1 MEQRDDPAWSG
12 GHTLAD
18 AVTIAAKRARQWRSL
33 PDLLERQSVLGVVL
47 VSGAILYML
56 ALVGYPFALA
66 LYLSVSDANV
76 ATSGLGNFVGFDNFV
91 SLFQSSVFLTALRNT
106 LFFTLIAAVFKS
118 LLGTT
123 LAFLLAENL
132 PGTRVFRLVIL
143 LPWTIPIAL
152 SSITWKWMF
161 DSQYSI
167 INWIGTHLGIIH
179 GNPIWL
185 GDPNLAAISII
196 VVNIWR
202 GTAFSMLLFG
212 GALTT
217 VPPSQLEAAR
227 LAGASGWQ
235 QIRDIVLPSI
245 RGHILT
251 NLLLISLWTFNDF
264 APFLI
269 TAGGPNFATDTLPVY
284 IFRNAFRNLQ
294 FGYGAAIS
302 TIMLLINLV
311 IGLAYLRVLRARD

>member
-1 MEQRDDPAWSG
+1 
-12 GHTLAD
+12 
-18 AVTIAAKRARQWRSL
+18 V
-33 PDLLERQSVLGVVL
+33 
-47 VSGAILYML
+47 GA
-56 ALVGYPFALA
+56 
-66 LYLSVSDANV
+66 SNV
-76 ATSGLGNFVGFDNFV
+76 ATVLPKRAAAAFVAPAFV
-91 SLFQSSVFLTALRNT
+91 LIAVFLIFPALWT
-106 LFFTLIAAVFKS
+106 LYLGVTDYALTGAQALHPQVVGAANYASALSDPRFLNSLWVTLLYVFGSAVVGQAV
-118 LLGTT
+118 LGFI
-123 LAFLLAENL
+123 LAWA
-132 PGTRVFRLVIL
+132 FRAWRGPIRSAVEILVIL
-143 LPWTIPIAL
+143 AWIIPGSVVAFLWIAFL
-152 SSITWKWMF
+152 DTKE
-161 DSQYSI
+161 
-167 INWIGTHLGIIH
+167 GTLNGLLG
-179 GNPIWL
+179 N
-185 GDPNLAAISII
+185 AAIPWLFSWPLLSII

-217 VPPSQLEAAR
+217 LPPSQLEAAR

-235 QIRDIVLPSI
+235 QIRDIVLPSL
-245 RGHILT
+245 RGHIMT

>member
-1 MEQRDDPAWSG
+1 VGAANATAVLPKRAAAAFVAPAFVLIAVFLIFPALW
-12 GHTLAD
+12 TLA
-18 AVTIAAKRARQWRSL
+18 
-33 PDLLERQSVLGVVL
+33 LGVTDYGLTGIQALHPQV
-47 VSGAILYML
+47 VGADNYANALTDPRFLNSLWVTLLYVFGSAIVGQAIFGFIL
-56 ALVGYPFALA
+56 AWAFRAWRGPVR
-66 LYLSVSDANV
+66 S
-76 ATSGLGNFVGFDNFV
+76 
-91 SLFQSSVFLTALRNT
+91 
-106 LFFTLIAAVFKS
+106 AV
-118 LLGTT
+118 
-123 LAFLLAENL
+123 EI
-132 PGTRVFRLVIL
+132 LVIL
-143 LPWTIPIAL
+143 AWIIPGSVVAFLWIAFL
-152 SSITWKWMF
+152 DTRE
-161 DSQYSI
+161 
-167 INWIGTHLGIIH
+167 GTLNGILG
-179 GNPIWL
+179 N
-185 GDPNLAAISII
+185 AAIPWLFSWPLLSII

-217 VPPSQLEAAR
+217 LPPSQLEAAR

-235 QIRDIVLPSI
+235 QIRDIVLPSL

-264 APFLI
+264 APYLI

-311 IGLAYLRVLRARD
+311 IGLAYLRVLRTRD